1 MPLNAALVWSYYYPK
16 ESLLF
21 GKRWMYKEDPE
32 LSEGAIRY
40 TKVASLISLIV
51 IALMFFIT
59 IGYLCHRK
67 AYVNNHQ

>member
-59 IGYLCHRK
+59 IVI
-67 AYVNNHQ
+67 YVIGKLM